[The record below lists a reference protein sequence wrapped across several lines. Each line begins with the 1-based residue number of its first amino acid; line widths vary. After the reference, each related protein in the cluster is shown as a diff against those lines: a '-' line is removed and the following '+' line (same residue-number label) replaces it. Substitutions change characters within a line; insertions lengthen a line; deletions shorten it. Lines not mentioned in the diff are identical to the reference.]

1 MRGGCGGCGAWA
13 SLLASRRPRQPR
25 HSCSCAAGLRDAEEA
40 SHLRG
45 WLHPMPRPVLPSL
58 RRPSRPIPGALAAC
72 QAAPRQP
79 WAALRVFPPAGAHI
93 PTPAW
98 TASEQ
103 PPAGV
108 NRAHSLR
115 SGAFSQ
121 RAGRQGRRGG
131 AAPPRGRAPAPCAL
145 LVSCPP
151 CPGLRPPRP
160 CPCRPRQAGCSV
172 DRRAGGPVP
181 QGARAGRRRVVS
193 GEISGRSA
201 RAVDQRERC
210 VAWLPAS
217 HRLSGLL
224 LPPMAAPHL
233 CA

>member
-58 RRPSRPIPGALAAC
+58 RRPSRPIQGALAAC

-108 NRAHSLR
+108 KRAHSLR

-131 AAPPRGRAPAPCAL
+131 GRPA
-145 LVSCPP
+145 
-151 CPGLRPPRP
+151 PRP
-160 CPCRPRQAGCSV
+160 CAGALRSTRLLPTLSRPAPSPPLSLQAAAGWLF
-172 DRRAGGPVP
+172 GGP
-181 QGARAGRRRVVS
+181 ARWRPGSSRRSSRPAAC
-193 GEISGRSA
+193 GEWG
-201 RAVDQRERC
+201 DQWAIRTC
-210 VAWLPAS
+210 
-217 HRLSGLL
+217 
-224 LPPMAAPHL
+224 
-233 CA
+233 C